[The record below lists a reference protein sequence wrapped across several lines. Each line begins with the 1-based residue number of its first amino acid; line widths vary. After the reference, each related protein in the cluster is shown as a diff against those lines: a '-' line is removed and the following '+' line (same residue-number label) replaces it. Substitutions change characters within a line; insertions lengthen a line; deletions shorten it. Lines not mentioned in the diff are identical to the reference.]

1 MEKSIFSRAQ
11 TLLQSSNSGL
21 LGDLRGTEIRLGTSG
36 KLSIGRI
43 ERILSGRVENED
55 YTRDQL
61 LQILQSET
69 SGNNSELLAIKQLLM
84 QVTLLEKQF
93 LLLFGNEQAPD
104 FTQLKNLLANA
115 NPINNSID
123 ITESESTSDYSINAS
138 ELSAIEHP
146 HCKVQSSQI
155 KSRADAITML
165 DRVCEFLAK
174 NDPSNPAPMLIKRA
188 RNMIGQDFFTI
199 LSQLAP
205 DAIAQAEQV
214 TGTQL

>member
-1 MEKSIFSRAQ
+1 
-11 TLLQSSNSGL
+11 
-21 LGDLRGTEIRLGTSG
+21 
-36 KLSIGRI
+36 
-43 ERILSGRVENED
+43 
-55 YTRDQL
+55 
-61 LQILQSET
+61 
-69 SGNNSELLAIKQLLM
+69 M